1 MNSAMAQPRREA
13 MAARGGLS
21 HLLDNFE
28 DSRRPSSPSGL
39 GSRFSSKGGRTAS
52 ETGWAG
58 RPGPLLRLLQAQPH
72 FLSFGFGP
80 FPFSPSLGHPAAHQ
94 PAQSASF
101 SLSLTDSWAQ
111 GVSPFFLLPPSQ
123 QRACLPAGSSP
134 PPGLSLRCDPSPPRA
149 CVTSPRTASLPSSP
163 LCAFPPTYPSYKAPF
178 PFASAPRSFLP
189 PHHLD
194 LHCRRRPKF
203 DLLPRRSGFTAHNCI
218 NAWDYGLLLGCWPDF
233 SNHIDLMEFVL
244 WFECKLLRPS
254 IHAKLDDSSTDI
266 NAGICGALER
276 PHKNERCLGVGLHVE
291 DNEIHRDEEILDFHR
306 NILRDPSWLVSL
318 PPNSG
323 GRQSSRRAL

>member
-123 QRACLPAGSSP
+123 QRALPPRRLISP
-134 PPGLSLRCDPSPPRA
+134 PASLSDVTPRLPVRASPHPAPPHVFTPFHFVWKWPPPSPLMATKSFTEFLPLLSRA
-149 CVTSPRTASLPSSP
+149 PFLPSS
-163 LCAFPPTYPSYKAPF
+163 APPRPP
-178 PFASAPRSFLP
+178 LP
-189 PHHLD
+189 PPAKVRYASSTLW
-194 LHCRRRPKF
+194 LHCFLADKLAEFHPSR
-203 DLLPRRSGFTAHNCI
+203 
-218 NAWDYGLLLGCWPDF
+218 GL
-233 SNHIDLMEFVL
+233 
-244 WFECKLLRPS
+244 
-254 IHAKLDDSSTDI
+254 SSKRHLT
-266 NAGICGALER
+266 GY
-276 PHKNERCLGVGLHVE
+276 
-291 DNEIHRDEEILDFHR
+291 
-306 NILRDPSWLVSL
+306 
-318 PPNSG
+318 
-323 GRQSSRRAL
+323 